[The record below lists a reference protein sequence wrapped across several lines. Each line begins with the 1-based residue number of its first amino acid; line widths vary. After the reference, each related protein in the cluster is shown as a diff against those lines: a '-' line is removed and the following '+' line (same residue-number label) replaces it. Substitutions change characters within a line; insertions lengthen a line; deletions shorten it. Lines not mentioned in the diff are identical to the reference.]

1 MAQETTVDENL
12 LKETRNQIQKLVD
25 EVNELAESDIQPQEF
40 YAEFLSRVVAAT
52 AANGG
57 ALWMLDPRGAL
68 KLQHQIEFQQSGLLG
83 NRQRAGAHDALLGL
97 MLQAAAPEV
106 IPPGATV
113 EGVPNAGNPTSFAL
127 ILAPVELDKR
137 VVGLVELL
145 MDPGRKALTQ
155 NSTKRFLAGL
165 CDVASHYLKNR
176 QVRQLVS
183 QQRMWN
189 QLEAFTHAAHQSLD
203 LKETCYAVANEGKR
217 LVGCDRLSVAL
228 KLNAAARV
236 LIEAVSGQE
245 VVEQKSNL
253 VRELT
258 RLCKVVIQSGED
270 LVYSGHTENF
280 PPEIREA
287 LEIYVDESGSKAI
300 AVTLLHRPET
310 ETNKERTP
318 FGCLVAE
325 QIGDEMAPTD
335 MHARCEVIARHAS
348 TALWN
353 AQEHHKIFAAPV
365 LKALGEPWRVFR
377 GRTLAKILAVLGLI
391 LGTILAMAFWP
402 WRLTVEGRG
411 SILPEIRH
419 NTYAPAKG
427 VITATYFDHGDT
439 VRGPRVDSDGEP
451 QPGDLLLKIE
461 SKELEAELKKMLAE
475 KSDAMSQMAS
485 LRAQINSS
493 STRPEDRPRLIG
505 EFKQAEIKLL
515 GAEEQIAI
523 IEDQLA
529 MMEIHAPCDGI
540 VTTWEVRRNFLN
552 RPVEM
557 GQELVQVAATDGE
570 WVLEV
575 QVPDHDMGPVLAAQA
590 RLRAALAPVAAARER
605 LEEACRPG
613 IDSGSA
619 AAIEDALDA
628 LRDALRQVQKSPA
641 RDLTEVGPAL
651 DALTGFAKAVAR
663 LLDGGGDPA
672 AAREAKAGLDQALD
686 RASTLS
692 AYFVSATDPQHRYP
706 GYVRRIATTAETKEQ
721 QHSTKVT
728 VGFSE
733 AVRREFLSRNQAL
746 RPGAE
751 VRARINCGDANMAY
765 ALMRD
770 VVHFW
775 HENVTFRWPFL
786 P

>member
-1 MAQETTVDENL
+1 MAQETVDENL

-40 YAEFLSRVVAAT
+40 HAEFLSRVIAAT

-57 ALWMLDPRGAL
+57 ALWLVDARGTL
-68 KLQHQIEFQQSGLLG
+68 KLQHQIEFQQSGLVG
-83 NRQRAGAHDALLGL
+83 NRQRAMAHDALLGL
-97 MLQAAAPEV
+97 MLQAAAPEI

-113 EGVPNAGNPTSFAL
+113 EGVPNAGNPTSYAL
-127 ILAPVELDKR
+127 ILAPIEVDKR

-155 NSTKRFLAGL
+155 NSTKRFIAGL

-176 QVRQLVS
+176 HVRQLVS
-183 QQRMWN
+183 QQKMWN
-189 QLEAFTHAAHQSLD
+189 QLESFTHAAHQSLD

-228 KLNAAARV
+228 KLNSAARV

-258 RLCKVVIQSGED
+258 RLCKAVIQSGED

-280 PPEIREA
+280 PPEIRDA
-287 LEIYVDESGSKAI
+287 LEMYVDESGSKAI

-310 ETNKERTP
+310 EGNKDRAP

-335 MHARCEVIARHAS
+335 MHARSEVIARHAS

-353 AQEHHKIFAAPV
+353 AQEHHKIFGAPI
-365 LKALGEPWRVFR
+365 LKAIGEPWRFFR

-411 SILPEIRH
+411 SILPDVRQ

-439 VRGPRVDSDGEP
+439 VRGPGVDADGNP
-451 QPGDLLLKIE
+451 TPGDLLLKIE

-485 LRAQINSS
+485 LRAQINN
-493 STRPEDRPRLIG
+493 TTARPEDRPRLIG
-505 EFKQAEIKLL
+505 EYKQAEIKLQ

-523 IEDQLA
+523 IEDQLR
-529 MMEIHAPCDGI
+529 MMEVHAPCDGI
-540 VTTWEVRRNFLN
+540 VTSWEVRRNLLN

-557 GQELVQVAATDGE
+557 GHELVQVASTAGE

-575 QVPDHDMGPVLAAQA
+575 QVPDHDMGPILAARTRLLEAMAPANEARA
-590 RLRAALAPVAAARER
+590 RLDEAAR
-605 LEEACRPG
+605 AG
-613 IDSGSA
+613 ITA
-619 AAIEDALDA
+619 ETAPAIEDAVDA
-628 LRDALRQVQKSPA
+628 LRDALKQVQKSKA
-641 RDLTEVGPAL
+641 KDLTDVGPAL
-651 DALTGFAKAVAR
+651 ESLTDFARSVAR

-672 AAREAKAGLDQALD
+672 AAAESKAALDRALD
-686 RASTLS
+686 RASSLS
-692 AYFVSATDPQHRYP
+692 TYFVSATDPQHRYP

-733 AVRREFLSRNQAL
+733 AVRRDFLSRNQTL

-751 VRARINCGDANMAY
+751 VRARVNCGDANMAY

-786 P
+786 Q